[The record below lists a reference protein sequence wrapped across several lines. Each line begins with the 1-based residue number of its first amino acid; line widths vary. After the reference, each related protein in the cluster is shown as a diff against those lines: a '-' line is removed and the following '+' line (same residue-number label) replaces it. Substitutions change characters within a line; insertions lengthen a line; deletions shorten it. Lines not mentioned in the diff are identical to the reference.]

1 MNMKNWL
8 KIKTTIGRT
17 AYLCKDKIQSVS
29 ESSNNITVVGM
40 DNGEE
45 YYLNLPMEEVL
56 QHIREEAE

>member
-1 MNMKNWL
+1 MKNWL